1 MNLYRKTSFK
11 LRERVLFDTN
21 NEYHLRDYAQF
32 VKTNNWKNGCNYLL
46 EDPFHDIPT
55 MINSKVVTHFLEQY
69 TV

>member
-21 NEYHLRDYAQF
+21 NEQHLRDYAQF
-32 VKTNNWKNGCNYLL
+32 VQTNNWKNGCNYLL